1 MIETLFGLDKEL
13 DFIGVGKKEIIE
25 ALTLDDVKFFLESL
39 NVSPIKVNIE
49 KQYLICPTV
58 CHNPLHEAESM
69 KLYWYHDHKFFR
81 CYTECNEFMSIFK
94 FYQKFMALNYSPV
107 TEDEA
112 IIYVRNCI
120 RHSLDLNQTRQPR
133 IQWDT
138 SKFKYDAHLP
148 ILKSYPKGALDCFIN
163 YHHPLWLKEGITD
176 EVMDKF
182 NIRFSIPQ
190 NKIIIPHYDLDGNLV
205 GIRARTLNPQE
216 IELTNMKYG
225 PIMIG
230 DTLYTHSLHLN
241 LYGAYQHK
249 QGIMLRKSAIIAEAE
264 KSVLL
269 DDVYYGP
276 YSNTVACCG
285 LSFNKYHISIL
296 ADKLGANEIIVA
308 LDKEYEQWN
317 DSDAK
322 VYRAR
327 IETLCKRYSY
337 KASFSYIWD
346 FDNVLKRKD
355 SPFDRGKEIFEH
367 LYKTRVRIK

>member
-1 MIETLFGLDKEL
+1 
-13 DFIGVGKKEIIE
+13 
-25 ALTLDDVKFFLESL
+25 
-39 NVSPIKVNIE
+39 
-49 KQYLICPTV
+49 
-58 CHNPLHEAESM
+58 
-69 KLYWYHDHKFFR
+69 
-81 CYTECNEFMSIFK
+81 
-94 FYQKFMALNYSPV
+94 MALNYSPV